1 MDIITIR
8 ESLNTLKVW
17 NNVSNPVGFANAISI
32 NRDFDV
38 SDLYVYE
45 LSSIPE
51 AINNDAMFEFPDGE
65 TLDTATMLRL
75 YSIHNRVIQAD
86 KSFPWEAFREE
97 NITRVGYEILN
108 LYTTAELDDI
118 EFNLAQPD
126 DATWREIPEKMKSVD
141 EPSTTKSYN
150 HNIPITRIIV
160 S

>member
-17 NNVSNPVGFANAISI
+17 RNVSNAVSFSNSIAI
-32 NRDFDV
+32 NRNFDIA
-38 SDLYVYE
+38 DLYVYE
-45 LSSIPE
+45 LSAMPE
-51 AINNDAMFEFPDGE
+51 AIKNDALFDFADGE
-65 TLDTATMLRL
+65 TLTTATMLRL
-75 YSIHNRVIQAD
+75 YSEHSSIGLVD
-86 KSFPWEAFREE
+86 KSIPWTSFLVE

-126 DATWREIPEKMKSVD
+126 DTTWREIPEKMKSVG